1 MALANGHFTV
11 SPFAHVVALRVNL
24 NYHSSWRPSRLKSDG
39 QTSVLLIFDLSSVNC
54 CRLCHARGVHAIASI
69 LESLQF
75 GPFPFGPDT
84 AWHQSRWWSD
94 IIQGCNQ
101 QDFPVVCQLQPNEP
115 ITLSLLV
122 SKTFSFIHF
131 AEVNSSCTGWFLSKT
146 SQDNHSNI
154 STKIPTC
161 PRSNIILELTWSF
174 LHYFFNIEISTW
186 LCFHCCQNFHIAYS
200 LQSISYTCFRDAGLD
215 RPYNYCTT
223 LQILYQFLWQLLH

>member
-1 MALANGHFTV
+1 MNRIKLISSKRLPWRTFILKYSSCESAFQQLVVQRPAWPAAELRPSTQAVNDCGSELWPMALANGHFTV

-115 ITLSLLV
+115 ITLFGNFPNKV
-122 SKTFSFIHF
+122 TCKI
-131 AEVNSSCTGWFLSKT
+131 VNFR
-146 SQDNHSNI
+146 
-154 STKIPTC
+154 C
-161 PRSNIILELTWSF
+161 P
-174 LHYFFNIEISTW
+174 Y
-186 LCFHCCQNFHIAYS
+186 
-200 LQSISYTCFRDAGLD
+200 
-215 RPYNYCTT
+215 
-223 LQILYQFLWQLLH
+223 